1 MRRNINVISKSGPI
15 NGSLARQTKIFCNYT
30 TQTGALTPFRL
41 APGDCVLDLGW
52 SGERGVEEGGG
63 GGKIGNVFYI
73 KN

>member
-52 SGERGVEEGGG
+52 SGERGVEGVRR
-63 GGKIGNVFYI
+63 GKIGNVFYI